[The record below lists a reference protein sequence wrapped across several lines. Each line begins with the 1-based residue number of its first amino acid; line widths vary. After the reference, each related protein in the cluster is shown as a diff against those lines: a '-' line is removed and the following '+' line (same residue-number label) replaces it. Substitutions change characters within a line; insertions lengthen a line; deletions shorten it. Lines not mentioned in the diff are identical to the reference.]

1 MSEKQETV
9 ADIVAEMRGPVKPG
23 ETLNNTY
30 ELLNGFA
37 DRYDAAHKRE
47 VESVAARCCSL
58 GRLAGYGASEIKH
71 QRESGNRAKM
81 REALESV
88 DDAFSS
94 GSLYAP
100 GDCPTPHDV
109 SVFEDVRDKVKTALA
124 TPPRNCD
131 VGTAEEQIGRHNEYC
146 RHLKDTAARYNFNL
160 DICDDCRY
168 CFAKWAQMPYE
179 EGGKK

>member
-1 MSEKQETV
+1 MMNEKQEPV
-9 ADIVAEMRGPVKPG
+9 ADNA
-23 ETLNNTY
+23 
-30 ELLNGFA
+30 
-37 DRYDAAHKRE
+37 
-47 VESVAARCCSL
+47 
-58 GRLAGYGASEIKH
+58 
-71 QRESGNRAKM
+71 AKM

-131 VGTAEEQIGRHNEYC
+131 VGTAEEQAQRFYKFCMANSSAIRGM
-146 RHLKDTAARYNFNL
+146 
-160 DICDDCRY
+160 CDSKCPCIDSGDKCH
-168 CFAKWAQMPYE
+168 CLTKWAQMPYKSK
-179 EGGKK
+179 EGSKE